1 MKCLYVLFDAH
12 CELCVRCRNW
22 LAQQPAFV
30 PLVFIAFQSDE
41 AQRRFP
47 GIDALKPE
55 EQLLVISD
63 EGAVYRGA
71 NAWIMCLWAL
81 ENYREHAQRLA
92 HPALLPLAKLAC
104 ELLSQNRFFL
114 SDAVFRQGPHSAARK
129 VAAHYGLHKARGRM
143 PTADDKKGNSS
154 RHRPSE
160 EFSVA
165 LSLLR
170 GDEVIVLTRKTI
182 PG

>member
-1 MKCLYVLFDAH
+1 MKCLYVLFDAD

-47 GIDALKPE
+47 GVNALKPG

-71 NAWIMCLWAL
+71 HAWIMCLWAL

-92 HPALLPLAKLAC
+92 HPALRPLAKAVC
-104 ELLSQNRFFL
+104 ELLSRKRFFL
-114 SDAVFRQGPHSAARK
+114 SDALFRQEPHSAARK
-129 VAAHYGLHKARGRM
+129 LAAHLVCTKQRGRM
-143 PTADDKKGNSS
+143 PVADDENSNS
-154 RHRPSE
+154 WRHRSGRFFRYERSTP
-160 EFSVA
+160 
-165 LSLLR
+165 R
-170 GDEVIVLTRKTI
+170 
-182 PG
+182 

>member
-1 MKCLYVLFDAH
+1 MKCLYVLFDAD

-30 PLVFIAFQSDE
+30 PIVFIAFQSDE

-47 GIDALKPE
+47 AIGALKPD

-92 HPALLPLAKLAC
+92 HPVLLPLARTVC
-104 ELLSQNRFFL
+104 ELLSRNRFFL
-114 SDAVFRQGPHSAARK
+114 SDILFRQNPETAAQK
-129 VAAHYGLHKARGRM
+129 LTAHYALHKASWQSAGC
-143 PTADDKKGNSS
+143 S
-154 RHRPSE
+154 R
-160 EFSVA
+160 
-165 LSLLR
+165 
-170 GDEVIVLTRKTI
+170 
-182 PG
+182 